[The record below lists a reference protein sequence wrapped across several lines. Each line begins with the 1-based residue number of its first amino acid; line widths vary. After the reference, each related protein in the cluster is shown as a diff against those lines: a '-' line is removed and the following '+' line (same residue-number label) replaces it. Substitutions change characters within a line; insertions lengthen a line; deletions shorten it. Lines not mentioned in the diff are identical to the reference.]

1 MTSVKKDQAT
11 LELSAKEREME
22 QLQILLANY
31 QLYYQ
36 NLRNFHWNVGGN
48 SFFELHAKF
57 EELYNDASD
66 KVDEIAERILTLNGH
81 PLGNFSDYLAIST
94 IQEANSNCS
103 GAEMVAEI
111 IASHEIL
118 IRKVKDVLVEA
129 TISEDEGTLDILPA
143 YVSNLEKLNWMFK
156 AFLR

>member
-1 MTSVKKDQAT
+1 MTNLKSNEAAV
-11 LELSAKEREME
+11 ELNAQEREIE

-48 SFFELHAKF
+48 DFFELHAKF

-66 KVDEIAERILTLNGH
+66 KVDEIAERVLTLDGH
-81 PLGNFSDYLAIST
+81 PLGNFSDYVAIST

-103 GAEMVAEI
+103 GADMVKQVIESHKVL
-111 IASHEIL
+111 IA
-118 IRKVKDVLVEA
+118 KVKEVIVEA
-129 TISEDEGTLDILPA
+129 NENDDEGTLDILPA
-143 YVSNLEKLNWMFK
+143 YVSYLEKLNWMFK
-156 AFLR
+156 AYLR

>member
-1 MTSVKKDQAT
+1 MTNLKSNEAVI
-11 LELSAKEREME
+11 ELNAQEREIE

-48 SFFELHAKF
+48 DFFELHAKF

-66 KVDEIAERILTLNGH
+66 KVDEIAERVLTLDGH
-81 PLGNFSDYLAIST
+81 PLGNFSDYVAIST

-103 GAEMVAEI
+103 GTDMVRQVIESHKVL
-111 IASHEIL
+111 IA
-118 IRKVKDVLVEA
+118 KVKEVIVEA
-129 TISEDEGTLDILPA
+129 NENDDEGTLDILPA
-143 YVSNLEKLNWMFK
+143 YVSYLEKLNWMFK
-156 AFLR
+156 AYLR